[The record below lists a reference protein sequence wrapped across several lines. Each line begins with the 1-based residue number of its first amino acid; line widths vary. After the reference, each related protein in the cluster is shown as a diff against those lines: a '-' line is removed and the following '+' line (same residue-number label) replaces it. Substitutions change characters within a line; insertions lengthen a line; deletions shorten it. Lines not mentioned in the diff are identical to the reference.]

1 MELVALPN
9 LAIAGI
15 DEAGRGAL
23 IGPLVIAGIKA
34 SENISPVLVNLGV
47 KDSKLLTS
55 RQRLFLYPV
64 ILRLTEAISVKLIQP
79 RLIDSFVLKGT
90 KYKKLNYLEA
100 ITMARIISDLEPKR
114 AYVDAA
120 DSNTE
125 RFAQQIQDAL
135 AIQTDVR
142 SMHRADRVIPV
153 VSAASIIAKVIRDT
167 AIEGLHQR
175 YGEFGSGYP
184 SDSRTIALARRLAA
198 KRSRTDIVRRSW
210 KTWRRCLE

>member
-1 MELVALPN
+1 MEIVALPN

-23 IGPLVIAGIKA
+23 IGPLVIAGVKA

-90 KYKKLNYLEA
+90 KYRKLNYLEA

-120 DSNTE
+120 DSNAE
-125 RFAQQIQDAL
+125 RFAQQVQGAL
-135 AIQTDVR
+135 TIQTDIR
-142 SMHRADRVIPV
+142 SMHGADRIIPV

-167 AIEGLHQR
+167 VIEGLHQR

-198 KRSRTDIVRRSW
+198 KQSRTDIVRRSW
-210 KTWRRCLE
+210 KTWLRFLE